1 MVGVLWVPPPG
12 GPPGIL
18 VLRRQPA
25 GIWCVCRAPSGMLS
39 EQVETHQENPKCV
52 PVCVCVCVWESTDR
66 LLHSPVI
73 DL

>member
-25 GIWCVCRAPSGMLS
+25 GIRRVCSAPSGMLS
-39 EQVETHQENPKCV
+39 EQGKSGQENTKCLH
-52 PVCVCVCVWESTDR
+52 VCVCVCVSTDR